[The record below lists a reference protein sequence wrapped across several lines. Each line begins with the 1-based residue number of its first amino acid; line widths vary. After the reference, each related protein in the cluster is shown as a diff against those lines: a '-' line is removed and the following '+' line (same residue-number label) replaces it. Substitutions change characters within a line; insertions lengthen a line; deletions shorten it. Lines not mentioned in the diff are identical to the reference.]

1 MGEVISLEAE
11 RIKRDAKKLMQAENW
26 LNAHQSETQRFLDY
40 RRDQAFEHVT
50 IIWASDETEDGT
62 RDGV

>member
-11 RIKRDAKKLMQAENW
+11 RIKRDAKKLMVAENW
-26 LNAHQSETQRFLDY
+26 LNAHQSETQKFLDY
-40 RRDQAFEHVT
+40 RRDEAFEHVKN
-50 IIWASDETEDGT
+50 IWAHPDTEDGT